1 MKNIKKY
8 TAIISTVVL
17 FTSVSTAQQAFKF
30 NETFTLNKTNSTNES
45 TVERPSLKRG
55 EIGVRYMPTFSALD
69 LVTSDGGVVKGSAT
83 MSNGFGIMLGLN
95 ITKNIGILSEL
106 SYYES
111 TQVYKN
117 NNVNREVKVSYINI
131 PVLFSLSTDKTRWV
145 NLNVVAGPQ
154 FGINAGA
161 NIKNNGTSSDT
172 IQAVV
177 LVKKQDI
184 GFAYGAGV
192 ELSLNKE
199 HTLRLDVGYRGFYGL
214 VDMNSTGNSIN
225 TYNVI
230 AKGSRKTYGAYIG
243 FAFMF

>member
-8 TAIISTVVL
+8 NTIISTVIL
-17 FTSVSTAQQAFKF
+17 FASVSMAQHVAMF
-30 NETFTLNKTNSTNES
+30 NDRFTLNTTSSINTSAI
-45 TVERPSLKRG
+45 ERPSLKRG
-55 EIGVRYMPTFSALD
+55 EIGIRYMPTFSALD
-69 LVTSDGGVVKGSAT
+69 LVTSDGTVVKGSAT

-95 ITKNIGILSEL
+95 ISKNIGVLAEL
-106 SYYES
+106 NYYQS
-111 TQVYKN
+111 TQIYKN
-117 NNVNREVKVSYINI
+117 NNTNREVKVSYINI

-172 IQAVV
+172 LQAVV

-184 GFAYGAGV
+184 GFAYGGGV

-214 VDMNSTGNSIN
+214 VDMNATGNSVN

-243 FAFMF
+243 FAFVF